1 MIMEAISAAGVVAA
15 DGGLSSRR
23 RSLSGPFLLA
33 DFISFS
39 TFLLI
44 AQGFQDWN
52 RSNG

>member
-1 MIMEAISAAGVVAA
+1 MEAISAAGVVAA
-15 DGGLSSRR
+15 DGGLSSR

-52 RSNG
+52 RSTG